1 MQYNYIL
8 LNEGFY
14 RWLETNH
21 LQIQSQLL
29 FLKLIHLFNI
39 SGWSEWL
46 AVDNQRIM
54 SLVQTKREKTFIEWR
69 NKLLGKKLIFY
80 TKGRKGSPSKY
91 KLNDEITFIS
101 EAKSEVKSEAK
112 SEVKSE
118 VKSEAQTADI
128 YKQNKTKLKKENTA
142 HAVQK
147 KTACGDFGNV
157 LLTKN
162 ELEKLKTQ
170 YPQEFEAIIDY
181 LSSYIEMKGYKAKS
195 HYLAIQKWVVLAY
208 REQKKRE
215 ENLIRGANY
224 GSYSQQKPRKIC
236 TEYPE

>member
-14 RWLETNH
+14 RWLEMNH

-101 EAKSEVKSEAK
+101 EVKK
-112 SEVKSE
+112 V

-128 YKQNKTKLKKENTA
+128 YKQN
-142 HAVQK
+142 
-147 KTACGDFGNV
+147 
-157 LLTKN
+157 
-162 ELEKLKTQ
+162 
-170 YPQEFEAIIDY
+170 
-181 LSSYIEMKGYKAKS
+181 
-195 HYLAIQKWVVLAY
+195 
-208 REQKKRE
+208 
-215 ENLIRGANY
+215 
-224 GSYSQQKPRKIC
+224 
-236 TEYPE
+236 

>member
-21 LQIQSQLL
+21 LQIQPQLL
-29 FLKLIHLFNI
+29 FLKLIHLFNV

-101 EAKSEVKSEAK
+101 EAKSEVKSEVK
-112 SEVKSE
+112 RVVKSE

-147 KTACGDFGNV
+147 KTACGEFGNV

-162 ELEKLKTQ
+162 ELEKLESQ

-224 GSYSQQKPRKIC
+224 GTYSQQKPRKIC

>member
-1 MQYNYIL
+1 M
-8 LNEGFY
+8 
-14 RWLETNH
+14 
-21 LQIQSQLL
+21 
-29 FLKLIHLFNI
+29 KL
-39 SGWSEWL
+39 
-46 AVDNQRIM
+46 
-54 SLVQTKREKTFIEWR
+54 TFI
-69 NKLLGKKLIFY
+69 N
-80 TKGRKGSPSKY
+80 
-91 KLNDEITFIS
+91 
-101 EAKSEVKSEAK
+101 EAKSVVKSV
-112 SEVKSE
+112 VKTGVQSAIQS
-118 VKSEAQTADI
+118 VDI

-215 ENLIRGANY
+215 ENLIRGVNY

>member
-29 FLKLIHLFNI
+29 FLKLIHLFNM
-39 SGWSEWL
+39 SSWSEWL
-46 AVDNQRIM
+46 AVDNQRMM
-54 SLVQTKREKTFIEWR
+54 SLVQTKRELTFIDWR
-69 NKLLGKKLIFY
+69 GMLIEKKLIFY
-80 TKGRKGSPSKY
+80 KKGKKGSPNKY
-91 KLNDEITFIS
+91 KLNDEITFIN
-101 EAKSEVKSEAK
+101 EAKSVVKSV
-112 SEVKSE
+112 VKTGVQSATQ
-118 VKSEAQTADI
+118 SANID
-128 YKQNKTKLKKENTA
+128 KQNKTKKENTA
-142 HAVQK
+142 NAVQK
-147 KTACGDFGNV
+147 KTACGEFGNV

-162 ELEKLKTQ
+162 ELEKLKSQ
-170 YPQEFEAIIDY
+170 YPQEFDAIIDY

-195 HYLAIQKWVVLAY
+195 HYLSIQKWVVLAY

-224 GSYSQQKPRKIC
+224 GSYRQQKPRKVC

>member
-1 MQYNYIL
+1 
-8 LNEGFY
+8 
-14 RWLETNH
+14 
-21 LQIQSQLL
+21 
-29 FLKLIHLFNI
+29 LIHLFNI

-80 TKGRKGSPSKY
+80 TKGKKGSPSKY

-101 EAKSEVKSEAK
+101 EAKSEVKSE
-112 SEVKSE
+112 VKRVVKRA

-147 KTACGDFGNV
+147 KTACGEQD
-157 LLTKN
+157 
-162 ELEKLKTQ
+162 KT
-170 YPQEFEAIIDY
+170 
-181 LSSYIEMKGYKAKS
+181 
-195 HYLAIQKWVVLAY
+195 
-208 REQKKRE
+208 KKRKYCSRSTK
-215 ENLIRGANY
+215 ENCVWGV
-224 GSYSQQKPRKIC
+224 RKRFVNKK
-236 TEYPE
+236 

>member
-101 EAKSEVKSEAK
+101 EAKSEVKSE
-112 SEVKSE
+112 VKRV

-147 KTACGDFGNV
+147 KTACGEFKNV

-162 ELEKLKTQ
+162 ELEKLKIQ
-170 YPQEFEAIIDY
+170 YPQEFEAIINY

-215 ENLIRGANY
+215 ENLIRGVNY

>member
-8 LNEGFY
+8 LSEGFY
-14 RWLETNH
+14 CWLETNY
-21 LQIQSQLL
+21 LQVQSQLL
-29 FLKLIHLFNI
+29 FLKLIHLFNM
-39 SGWSEWL
+39 SSWSEWL
-46 AVDNQRIM
+46 AVDNQRMM
-54 SLVQTKREKTFIEWR
+54 SLVQTKREQTFIDWR
-69 NKLLGKKLIFY
+69 GMLIEKKLIFY
-80 TKGRKGSPSKY
+80 KKGKKGSPNKY
-91 KLNDEITFIS
+91 KLNDEITFIN
-101 EAKSEVKSEAK
+101 EAKSVVKSV
-112 SEVKSE
+112 VKTGVQSATQ
-118 VKSEAQTADI
+118 SANID
-128 YKQNKTKLKKENTA
+128 KQNKTKKENTA
-142 HAVQK
+142 NAVQK
-147 KTACGDFGNV
+147 KTACGEFGNV

-162 ELEKLKTQ
+162 ELEKLKSQ
-170 YPQEFEAIIDY
+170 YPQEFDAIIDY

>member
-29 FLKLIHLFNI
+29 FLKLIHLFNM
-39 SGWSEWL
+39 SSWSEWL
-46 AVDNQRIM
+46 AVDNQRMM
-54 SLVQTKREKTFIEWR
+54 SLVQTKREQTFIDWR
-69 NKLLGKKLIFY
+69 GRLIEKKLIFY
-80 TKGRKGSPSKY
+80 KKGKKGSPNKY
-91 KLNDEITFIS
+91 KLNDEITFIN
-101 EAKSEVKSEAK
+101 EAKSVVKSV
-112 SEVKSE
+112 VKTGVQSATQ
-118 VKSEAQTADI
+118 SANID
-128 YKQNKTKLKKENTA
+128 KQNKTKKENTA
-142 HAVQK
+142 NAVQK
-147 KTACGDFGNV
+147 KTACGEFGNV

-162 ELEKLKTQ
+162 ELEKLKSQ
-170 YPQEFEAIIDY
+170 YPQEFDAIIDY

-215 ENLIRGANY
+215 ENLIRGVNY

>member
-46 AVDNQRIM
+46 TVDNQRMM

-101 EAKSEVKSEAK
+101 EAKSEVKSE
-112 SEVKSE
+112 VKRV

-147 KTACGDFGNV
+147 KTACGEFGNV

-162 ELEKLKTQ
+162 ELEKLESQ

-195 HYLAIQKWVVLAY
+195 HYLAIQKWVVLVITC
-208 REQKKRE
+208 KKH
-215 ENLIRGANY
+215 NGTQNNKFKLTIY
-224 GSYSQQKPRKIC
+224 CSLVCSLPVL
-236 TEYPE
+236 

>member
-1 MQYNYIL
+1 M
-8 LNEGFY
+8 NEGFY

-215 ENLIRGANY
+215 ENLIRGVNY

>member
-8 LNEGFY
+8 LSEGFY
-14 RWLETNH
+14 CWLETNY
-21 LQIQSQLL
+21 LQVQSQLL
-29 FLKLIHLFNI
+29 FLKLIHLFNM
-39 SGWSEWL
+39 SSWSKWL
-46 AVDNQRIM
+46 AVDNQRMM
-54 SLVQTKREKTFIEWR
+54 SLVQTKREQTFIDWR
-69 NKLLGKKLIFY
+69 SMLIEKKLIFY
-80 TKGRKGSPSKY
+80 KKGKKGSPNKY
-91 KLNDEITFIS
+91 KLDDEITFIN
-101 EAKSEVKSEAK
+101 EAKSVVKSV
-112 SEVKSE
+112 VKTGVQSATQ
-118 VKSEAQTADI
+118 SANID
-128 YKQNKTKLKKENTA
+128 KQNKTKKENTA
-142 HAVQK
+142 NAVQK
-147 KTACGDFGNV
+147 KTACGEFGNV

-162 ELEKLKTQ
+162 EFEKLKSQ

>member
-101 EAKSEVKSEAK
+101 EAKSEVKSE
-112 SEVKSE
+112 VKRVVKRA

-147 KTACGDFGNV
+147 KTACGEFGNV

-162 ELEKLKTQ
+162 EFEKLKSQ
-170 YPQEFEAIIDY
+170 YPQEFEAIINY

>member
-80 TKGRKGSPSKY
+80 TKGKKGSPSKY

-101 EAKSEVKSEAK
+101 EAKSEVKSE
-112 SEVKSE
+112 VKRA

-147 KTACGDFGNV
+147 KTACGEFGNV

-162 ELEKLKTQ
+162 ELEKLEGQ

-224 GSYSQQKPRKIC
+224 GSYSQQIARKIC

>member
-21 LQIQSQLL
+21 LQVQPQLL

-46 AVDNQRIM
+46 AVDNQRMM
-54 SLVQTKREKTFIEWR
+54 SLVQTKREQTFIDWR
-69 NKLLGKKLIFY
+69 DRLMGKKLIFY
-80 TKGRKGSPSKY
+80 TKGKKGSPNKY
-91 KLNDEITFIS
+91 KLNDEITFIN
-101 EAKSEVKSEAK
+101 EAKTVVQIGVKSVAK
-112 SEVKSE
+112 TGVQSAIQSV
-118 VKSEAQTADI
+118 DI

-142 HAVQK
+142 NAVQK
-147 KTACGDFGNV
+147 KTACGEFGNV

-162 ELEKLKTQ
+162 ELEKLESQ

-215 ENLIRGANY
+215 ENLIRGVNY
-224 GSYSQQKPRKIC
+224 GIYSQQKPRKIC

>member
-46 AVDNQRIM
+46 AVETRRIM

-91 KLNDEITFIS
+91 KLNDGITFIS
-101 EAKSEVKSEAK
+101 EAKSEAK

-147 KTACGDFGNV
+147 KTACGEFGNV

-162 ELEKLKTQ
+162 EFEKLKIQ

-215 ENLIRGANY
+215 ENLIRGVNY
-224 GSYSQQKPRKIC
+224 GSYRISGVK
-236 TEYPE
+236 T

>member
-215 ENLIRGANY
+215 ENLIRGVNY

>member
-1 MQYNYIL
+1 M
-8 LNEGFY
+8 NEGFY
-14 RWLETNH
+14 RWLETNY
-21 LQIQSQLL
+21 LQVQSQLL

-69 NKLLGKKLIFY
+69 NKLLEKKLIFY
-80 TKGRKGSPSKY
+80 TKGKKGSPSKY

-101 EAKSEVKSEAK
+101 EAKSEVKSE
-112 SEVKSE
+112 VKRV

-147 KTACGDFGNV
+147 KTAFGEFKNV

-162 ELEKLKTQ
+162 EFENLKAQ
-170 YPQEFEAIIDY
+170 YSQEFEAIINY
-181 LSSYIEMKGYKAKS
+181 LSNYIEMKGYKAKS

-215 ENLIRGANY
+215 ENLIRGVNY
-224 GSYSQQKPRKIC
+224 GSYSQQKSKKIC

>member
-21 LQIQSQLL
+21 LQAQPQLL

-80 TKGRKGSPSKY
+80 TKGKKGSPSKY

-101 EAKSEVKSEAK
+101 EAKSEVKSE
-112 SEVKSE
+112 VKRV

-147 KTACGDFGNV
+147 KTACGEFGNV

-162 ELEKLKTQ
+162 EFEKLKSQ

-215 ENLIRGANY
+215 ENLIRGVNY

>member
-1 MQYNYIL
+1 M
-8 LNEGFY
+8 NEGFY

-101 EAKSEVKSEAK
+101 EAKSEVKSE
-112 SEVKSE
+112 VKRVVKRA

-147 KTACGDFGNV
+147 KTACGEFGNV

-162 ELEKLKTQ
+162 EFEKLKSQ
-170 YPQEFEAIIDY
+170 YPQEFEAIINY

>member
-69 NKLLGKKLIFY
+69 NKLHGKKFILY
-80 TKGRKGSPSKY
+80 TKGRNGSPSKY

-215 ENLIRGANY
+215 ENLIRGVNY
-224 GSYSQQKPRKIC
+224 GSYSQQKARKIC

>member
-101 EAKSEVKSEAK
+101 EAKSEVKSE
-112 SEVKSE
+112 VKRVVKRA

-215 ENLIRGANY
+215 ENLIRGVNY